1 VPKVTIREYEQGLD
15 YRKGKFVG
23 VLGPGQYR
31 IWAFTGR
38 EIIKV
43 DMRQAALQ
51 VTGQETLTA
60 DQASVRLN
68 LLVQYTIAD
77 PAKAIHQVVSY
88 ADALHQAVQLAARDL
103 VAERTVEQLLA
114 ERNALSVALTEIVA
128 QRAQAFGVEVVQAVV
143 KDTILDPELR
153 AAYALKLT
161 VEQRGQ
167 AALIEARHQV
177 AAARAQANAA
187 KLLEEN
193 PAMLMHRQLDVLS
206 KAVTQGYG
214 HHFVVLPE
222 ALANVVRK
230 LGE

>member
-1 VPKVTIREYEQGLD
+1 MPKVTIREYERGLD
-15 YRKGKFVG
+15 YRRGKFVG

-31 IWAFTGR
+31 IWGWSGR
-38 EIIKV
+38 EITKV

-77 PAKAIHQVVSY
+77 PVKAIHEVAYYV
-88 ADALHQAVQLAARDL
+88 DALHQAVQLAARDL

-114 ERNALSVALTEIVA
+114 ERIALSEALTA
-128 QRAQAFGVEVVQAVV
+128 AASQRAQAFGVEVVLAAI
-143 KDTILDPELR
+143 KDIILDPELR

-193 PAMLMHRQLDVLS
+193 PGMLVQRQLDVLS